1 MIGYIKGKVLYSG
14 EGTVLTLN
22 GNGSDT
28 DAQWLLVSRAQREQM
43 LDGATAENGVDATFY
58 IAGPNF
64 ERLQYPADAWK
75 ETHSEGAVNICTPTA
90 HSNTYY
96 YVTEAS
102 DCNSFDIYQELS
114 DLRNGRY
121 RLSCNGFYKADGT
134 ARNALLYAGVNESPL
149 LAGVDDGEGLPGCVG
164 TPR

>member
-1 MIGYIKGKVLYSG
+1 MTNANSQASAGRGLGSDCFVDNANPIEFNLIDPTPDDGLNEYVLSSSNGILYWAG

-102 DCNSFDIYQELS
+102 DCNSFDIYQ
-114 DLRNGRY
+114 RAFRPAQ
-121 RLSCNGFYKADGT
+121 R
-134 ARNALLYAGVNESPL
+134 ALPL
-149 LAGVDDGEGLPGCVG
+149 VL
-164 TPR
+164 